1 MRRAAR
7 NLAAP
12 APLLQVPIL
21 LIQVTE
27 GSIMI
32 RFSRM
37 TLLASLGVLA
47 AGSALAQHKPTFES
61 LDKNGDGK
69 ISLNEA
75 SSDDALFVAFKQ
87 LDTNKDGELTREEF
101 ARYK

>member
-1 MRRAAR
+1 
-7 NLAAP
+7 
-12 APLLQVPIL
+12 
-21 LIQVTE
+21 
-27 GSIMI
+27 MI

-37 TLLASLGVLA
+37 TAPLLASLGILA
-47 AGSALAQHKPTFES
+47 AGGAAAQAAHQARPSFES

-75 SSDDALFVAFKQ
+75 SSDDALFVAFKK

-101 ARYK
+101 AQYK

>member
-1 MRRAAR
+1 
-7 NLAAP
+7 
-12 APLLQVPIL
+12 
-21 LIQVTE
+21 
-27 GSIMI
+27 MI

-37 TLLASLGVLA
+37 TVPAWLASLSLLA
-47 AGSALAQHKPTFES
+47 GTAALAQAKPTFES

-75 SSDDALFVAFKQ
+75 STDDALFVAFKQ
-87 LDTNKDGELTREEF
+87 LDTDKNGELTREEF